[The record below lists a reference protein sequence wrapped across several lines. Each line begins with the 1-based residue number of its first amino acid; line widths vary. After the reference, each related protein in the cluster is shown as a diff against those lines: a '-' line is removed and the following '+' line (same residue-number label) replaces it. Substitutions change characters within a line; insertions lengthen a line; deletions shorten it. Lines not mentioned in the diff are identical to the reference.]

1 MMLID
6 THCHLF
12 YDDLKNDLPAVL
24 DRAKK
29 LNVTHFICVGTNLND
44 SRVSLFLSKTNQNIF
59 ASAGIHPHDA
69 KDAPKDFIDQIYDLM
84 SSDRMVAVGEMG
96 LDYYRNISNPEIQK
110 DVFRNQM
117 HLAQELDK
125 PIIFHNRDAD
135 EDLIGILSEFPD
147 VIGVAHCFSSTLETA
162 QAFMDMGYYI
172 SFSGNLTFKNSHLPE
187 VAKKIPLEKTLVE
200 TDCPFLSPVPYRG
213 KPNEP
218 GRTRFVAEK
227 LGEIHDV
234 SLEVIAEKTTGNA
247 INLFNL
253 TL

>member
-1 MMLID
+1 
-6 THCHLF
+6 
-12 YDDLKNDLPAVL
+12 
-24 DRAKK
+24 
-29 LNVTHFICVGTNLND
+29 
-44 SRVSLFLSKTNQNIF
+44 
-59 ASAGIHPHDA
+59 
-69 KDAPKDFIDQIYDLM
+69 
-84 SSDRMVAVGEMG
+84 
-96 LDYYRNISNPEIQK
+96 
-110 DVFRNQM
+110 
-117 HLAQELDK
+117 
-125 PIIFHNRDAD
+125 
-135 EDLIGILSEFPD
+135 
-147 VIGVAHCFSSTLETA
+147 
-162 QAFMDMGYYI
+162 MGYYI